1 MLKNKLGAFRPAN
14 WSAAAMPGGCTAN
27 LIAVLAGPPP
37 RLSFAVLQKSV
48 VALHL
53 YTRIYFDGE
62 AANAADPVMALVR
75 CFRGNHLQRTNQ
87 RRLTR
92 RLVEDARGVFLQRV
106 LDAPLDVQDHD
117 VVRPP
122 GIARQRAF
130 GF

>member
-1 MLKNKLGAFRPAN
+1 M
-14 WSAAAMPGGCTAN
+14 
-27 LIAVLAGPPP
+27 
-37 RLSFAVLQKSV
+37 

-53 YTRIYFDGE
+53 YTRIDGE
-62 AANAADPVMALVR
+62 AANAADPVMALVL

>member
-1 MLKNKLGAFRPAN
+1 M
-14 WSAAAMPGGCTAN
+14 
-27 LIAVLAGPPP
+27 
-37 RLSFAVLQKSV
+37 

-62 AANAADPVMALVR
+62 AANAADPVMALVL

-92 RLVEDARGVFLQRV
+92 RLVADARGVFLQRV